1 MGKTLVV
8 RRPLFLVLVIFFFT
22 VISPQVVLVTAWQSS
37 SQQPP
42 PPPPL
47 ASRRDVL
54 ACGGGAP
61 LVAVTAA
68 SASASRL
75 LPTAPALAAQ
85 PPNGLKLNDSP
96 SGLKWADAKVGSGQA
111 LRTGQTASIDYS
123 MASTAGRFPLIY
135 STKDSGSPYRWT
147 LGDGSTI
154 KGIEMAILGDD
165 MQGIPP
171 MVPGSI
177 RRVIVPESLGYL
189 QLKVNNNGKCSPQD
203 IGNSGG
209 ASLIGPIPPKEN
221 IVGSG
226 AYQRWYQFYCNPR
239 IPYQP
244 DLVLDIKLYGK
255 R

>member
-1 MGKTLVV
+1 MNKALRLLLLLSVTSLHHVDVV
-8 RRPLFLVLVIFFFT
+8 V
-22 VISPQVVLVTAWQSS
+22 VTAWQRPP
-37 SQQPP
+37 SQ
-42 PPPPL
+42 PL
-47 ASRRDVL
+47 SVTRRDVFIQ
-54 ACGGGAP
+54 GGGGI
-61 LVAVTAA
+61 VAA
-68 SASASRL
+68 SSVVL
-75 LPTAPALAAQ
+75 LPLITPIQVQAAQ
-85 PPNGLKLNDSP
+85 PPNGLKLNDTP
-96 SGLKWADAKVGSGQA
+96 SGLKWADAKIGTKTGGQP
-111 LRTGQTASIDYS
+111 LQIGQTVAIDYS

-154 KGIEMAILGDD
+154 SGIEMAILGDET
-165 MQGIPP
+165 QGIPP

-189 QLKVNNNGKCSPQD
+189 VLKQKNNGKCSPQD
-203 IGNSGG
+203 NMP
-209 ASLIGPIPPKEN
+209 LIGPIPPKEN
-221 IVGSG
+221 VVGSG